1 MKFAP
6 FTKPFSLQ
14 NVRPKEKAEAE
25 EIRKKLQGKVV
36 QLQSKGG
43 EGGRLFGAVTNMD
56 VAAAIQDQFG
66 IEIDKKKI
74 RIPEP
79 IKTVGDHKAEI
90 KLFTEITATVKIKV
104 SI

>member
-1 MKFAP
+1 M
-6 FTKPFSLQ
+6 
-14 NVRPKEKAEAE
+14 
-25 EIRKKLQGKVV
+25 
-36 QLQSKGG
+36 
-43 EGGRLFGAVTNMD
+43 TNMD

-79 IKTVGDHKAEI
+79 IKTVGDHEAEI